1 MDNLETHPVNDSV
14 LINDIRIQSEFR
26 GISFSKYKLTDVKTA
41 LLESIMK
48 GKAHIETSCNWTAEL
63 VCSGHFMDI
72 WEVVLHYLG
81 KYIHLGNPRLT
92 VYLENRFTIF
102 RNIISQ
108 TNYTSELQLRNN
120 TNIRKLF
127 AEVICLI
134 SFSPRKHSFEPVKI
148 NREEEFVITQMT
160 ERLFAPN
167 ITFVEPIFKKDD
179 PKELYIAINEF
190 AFAISPECKDLIK
203 ACYWIEWVVEFD
215 LICTKRKKRCI
226 CERRTWAQVENKHQ
240 KDLIWLIWDAIMN
253 QMTSKS
259 EFIQKTMH
267 SLLQLF
273 CIKYT
278 TGSCKKRRYL
288 LYFAVGLLTEP
299 VQENIEL
306 ISIDN
311 KKMVSVVTE
320 QIDKLYKQIK
330 KNEENPGTDYL
341 FGNIHEENNTENS
354 MRKLEM
360 MDKLLRPGG

>member
-1 MDNLETHPVNDSV
+1 
-14 LINDIRIQSEFR
+14 
-26 GISFSKYKLTDVKTA
+26 
-41 LLESIMK
+41 MK
-48 GKAHIETSCNWTAEL
+48 GNAHIERTLHWVAEL
-63 VCSGHFMDI
+63 VCSGHFMEI
-72 WEVVLHYLG
+72 WEVILYYFG
-81 KYIHLGNPRLT
+81 KHIHLGNPRLT

-102 RNIISQ
+102 RNILTQ
-108 TNYTSELQLRNN
+108 TNYTSELQIRNN

-127 AEVICLI
+127 AEVICLL

-148 NREEEFVITQMT
+148 NSVEEFDITQMT

-226 CERRTWAQVENKHQ
+226 CERRSWAQVENKFQ
-240 KDLIWLIWDAIMN
+240 KNIIWLIWEAILN
-253 QMTSKS
+253 QMETKS
-259 EFIQKTMH
+259 EFTRKTLK

-288 LYFAVGLLTEP
+288 LYFAVGLLTET

-306 ISIDN
+306 ISIEN
-311 KKMVSVVTE
+311 KKMVSVITE

-330 KNEENPGTDYL
+330 KNEESPACEYL
-341 FGNIHEENNTENS
+341 FGNIKQENS
-354 MRKLEM
+354 TEQSLRKLEI
-360 MDKLLRPGG
+360 MDKLLNK